1 MNSHTV
7 PPSTVADDEVLAR
20 FILHKR
26 YIRNDGTLKP
36 DLFIPHPHTDL
47 SVTRHVW
54 LEESSIWA
62 IGEGGCHT
70 TVKDTVRTGRCFGA
84 GQTSTKD
91 VRPRNCRGCV
101 VRVKAKRTK
110 LARQLGE
117 PFICGLP
124 RSRLLW
130 LSRFHRGKKR
140 DRSDKRLSKK
150 NHLQANAGGTR
161 GVLA

>member
-47 SVTRHVW
+47 SVTRHVG

-91 VRPRNCRGCV
+91 VRL
-101 VRVKAKRTK
+101 KK
-110 LARQLGE
+110 
-117 PFICGLP
+117 LP
-124 RSRLLW
+124 RLR
-130 LSRFHRGKKR
+130 
-140 DRSDKRLSKK
+140 RSCQGQAQKIGPPTRRTV
-150 NHLQANAGGTR
+150 HLRASPVQAS
-161 GVLA
+161 LALTFSPRQKEG